1 MISFMLEDQE
11 LFLSDKIV
19 TIIISFVTEQS
30 FCIARMVFE
39 KRSKDLFS
47 QKVRILLRKT
57 RRNAMAVLEVKELT
71 KKYGE
76 GESEVIALD
85 HVSFS
90 VERGEF
96 VAIIGASGSGKSTL
110 MNMIGGIDYPTSG
123 SVIIDG
129 NEIQAMSED
138 ELAIFRRRNL
148 GIVYQFYNL
157 IPTLTAEENIALPWK
172 LDGRK
177 ENKERLSEIVNMLG
191 LEKRAKH
198 LPGQMSGGQQQRV
211 SIGRALINEPA
222 FILAD
227 EPTGNLD
234 SKTSR
239 EILDI
244 LKFTNQKYKQ
254 TILLVTHDEKIALQA
269 NRIITIGDGKII
281 KDEVM
286 K

>member
-39 KRSKDLFS
+39 KRSKIFFS

-157 IPTLTAEENIALPWK
+157 ISTLTAEENIVLPWK

>member
-1 MISFMLEDQE
+1 
-11 LFLSDKIV
+11 
-19 TIIISFVTEQS
+19 
-30 FCIARMVFE
+30 
-39 KRSKDLFS
+39 
-47 QKVRILLRKT
+47 
-57 RRNAMAVLEVKELT
+57 MAVLEVKDLT
-71 KKYGE
+71 KKYGQ

-96 VAIIGASGSGKSTL
+96 AAIIGASGSGKSTL
-110 MNMIGGIDYPTSG
+110 MNLIGGIDDPTGG
-123 SVIIDG
+123 SVLIEG
-129 NEIQAMSED
+129 NDISSMNED

-177 ENKERLSEIVNMLG
+177 ENKERLEEIVKRLG

-222 FILAD
+222 FLLAD

-234 SKTSR
+234 SKTGR
-239 EILDI
+239 EIMDI
-244 LKFTNQKYKQ
+244 LKTTNQKYNQ

-269 NRIITIGDGKII
+269 SRIITLRDGKIV

-286 K
+286 RV

>member
-1 MISFMLEDQE
+1 M
-11 LFLSDKIV
+11 FLSDKIV

-39 KRSKDLFS
+39 KRSKVLFS
-47 QKVRILLRKT
+47 QKVWILLRKT

-123 SVIIDG
+123 SIIIDG

>member
-1 MISFMLEDQE
+1 
-11 LFLSDKIV
+11 
-19 TIIISFVTEQS
+19 
-30 FCIARMVFE
+30 
-39 KRSKDLFS
+39 
-47 QKVRILLRKT
+47 
-57 RRNAMAVLEVKELT
+57 MAVLEVKELT

-123 SVIIDG
+123 SIIIDG
-129 NEIQAMSED
+129 NGIQAMSED

-234 SKTSR
+234 NNNAWEIMNLLEMINSR
-239 EILDI
+239 G
-244 LKFTNQKYKQ
+244 T
-254 TILLVTHDEKIALQA
+254 TVVVVTHNMEIVRAMGKRVIAIQKGTVVSDSL
-269 NRIITIGDGKII
+269 TDSVGGDGY
-281 KDEVM
+281 EN
-286 K
+286 

>member
-1 MISFMLEDQE
+1 M
-11 LFLSDKIV
+11 FLSDKIV
-19 TIIISFVTEQS
+19 TIIISFVTVQS
-30 FCIARMVFE
+30 FCIVRMVVE
-39 KRSKDLFS
+39 KRSKFLSS

-90 VERGEF
+90 IERGEF

-110 MNMIGGIDYPTSG
+110 MNMIGGIDHPTSG
-123 SVIIDG
+123 SIIIDG
-129 NEIQAMSED
+129 NEIQVMSED